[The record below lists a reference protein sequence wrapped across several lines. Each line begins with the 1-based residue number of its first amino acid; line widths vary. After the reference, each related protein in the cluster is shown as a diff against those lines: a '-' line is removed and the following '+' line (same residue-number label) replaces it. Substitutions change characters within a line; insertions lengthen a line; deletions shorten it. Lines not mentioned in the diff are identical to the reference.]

1 MADTLNIEP
10 VRISRRESFN
20 MRDANTR
27 SLKPFNSG
35 DIKILLVENVSPK
48 AVDILKKAGYQVEF
62 HTKALDKATLIERIK
77 DVHAIGIRSKTKLTQ
92 EVLSHANKLLTIGC
106 FCIGTNQVDLS
117 YAASRGICVF
127 NSPFSNSRS
136 VAELVIAEI
145 ILLARQL
152 GDRSREMHTGVWNK
166 VSKRCYEI
174 RGKTLGIIGYGHI
187 GTQLGV
193 LAESLG
199 MHVIWYDILPVMPI
213 GMSRGAET
221 LDEVLA
227 EADFVSC
234 HVPETPETKN
244 MIGERELALMK
255 PESYLINASR
265 GTVVDI
271 DALAAALKSGHLA
284 GAAVDVYPSEPLA
297 NGPGFESALRGCP
310 NTLLTPHIGGSTE
323 EAQRMIGIEVSTA
336 ITKFINSGASINAVN
351 FAECDLRAIP
361 SSDRTTVRIVNV
373 HQNVPGV
380 LRQIN
385 NILADYNVNKQ
396 ISDSKGDIA
405 YFMADVTV
413 NDVNEINTIY
423 EQIAT
428 IRENVITRVLF

>member
-1 MADTLNIEP
+1 MLMPNSLETLYP
-10 VRISRRESFN
+10 
-20 MRDANTR
+20 
-27 SLKPFNSG
+27 
-35 DIKILLVENVSPK
+35 SP
-48 AVDILKKAGYQVEF
+48 DPHIC
-62 HTKALDKATLIERIK
+62 
-77 DVHAIGIRSKTKLTQ
+77 RSKTKLTE

-106 FCIGTNQVDLS
+106 FCIGTNQVNLS
-117 YAASRGICVF
+117 YAASRGISVF

-152 GDRSREMHTGVWNK
+152 GDRSRERHEGVWNK
-166 VSKRCYEI
+166 VSKKCYEI
-174 RGKTLGIIGYGHI
+174 RGKTLGIVGYGHI

-199 MHVIWYDILPVMPI
+199 MNVIWFDILPVMPI
-213 GMSRGAET
+213 GMSRNTDT
-221 LDEVLA
+221 LDELLGQ
-227 EADFVSC
+227 ADFVSL

-244 MIGERELALMK
+244 MIGARELALMK
-255 PESYLINASR
+255 QGSYLINASR

-271 DALAAALKSGHLA
+271 QALSESLQSGHLG

-297 NGPGFESALRGCP
+297 NGPGFDSPLRNCP

-323 EAQRMIGIEVSTA
+323 EAQRMIGVEVATA
-336 ITKFINSGASINAVN
+336 ITKYINTGATVNAVN

-361 SSDRTTVRIVNV
+361 SSDLTTVRIVNV

-396 ISDSKGDIA
+396 ISDSKGDVA

-413 NDVNEINTIY
+413 NDQKEISTIY
-423 EQIAT
+423 EEIAG
-428 IRENVITRVLF
+428 IQENIITRVLF